1 MRILDQSRFF
11 SSYQCDGSRCFYI
24 DFNHKTVKMSF
35 CQLLSF
41 RQKLLNIDLD
51 SHFNGENSQGIEILM
66 LCNKEHLFIFNT
78 LEILDLKKLLNNTFT
93 ALEINSMIA
102 C

>member
-1 MRILDQSRFF
+1 MRLLDQSRFF
-11 SSYQCDGSRCFYI
+11 KSYQSDGSRCFYV

-35 CQLLSF
+35 CQLLSL
-41 RQKLLNIDLD
+41 RQKLINIDLET
-51 SHFNGENSQGIEILM
+51 HFNGRNLHGMEILM

-78 LEILDLKKLLNNTFT
+78 LEILDLKELLNKTFT
-93 ALEINSMIA
+93 TLEINSMIV

>member
-1 MRILDQSRFF
+1 
-11 SSYQCDGSRCFYI
+11 
-24 DFNHKTVKMSF
+24 MSF
-35 CQLLSF
+35 CQLLSL
-41 RQKLLNIDLD
+41 RQKLINIDLET
-51 SHFNGENSQGIEILM
+51 HFNGENLHGMEILM

-78 LEILDLKKLLNNTFT
+78 LEILDLKKLLKNTFT